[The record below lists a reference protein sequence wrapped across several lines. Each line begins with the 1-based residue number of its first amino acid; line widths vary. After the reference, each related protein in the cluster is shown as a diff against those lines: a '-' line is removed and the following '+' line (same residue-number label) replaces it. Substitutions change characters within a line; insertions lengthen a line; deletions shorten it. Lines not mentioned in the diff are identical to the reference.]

1 MRDYD
6 IALKCIKIMK
16 QDGLYRGEEIGSVVK
31 DFSRKN
37 EKYQKGEIVLF
48 RKRKEYC
55 RCCIGQFCSNLFGG
69 LIVESPLSEQ
79 EIESEKINH
88 SHNFTKRTI
97 EKVPSRYIER
107 INFLEEMVELS

>member
-1 MRDYD
+1 
-6 IALKCIKIMK
+6 L
-16 QDGLYRGEEIGSVVK
+16 
-31 DFSRKN
+31 
-37 EKYQKGEIVLF
+37 
-48 RKRKEYC
+48 
-55 RCCIGQFCSNLFGG
+55 SNLFGG